1 MPIDTLIIGIGYV
14 VWHLASK
21 KKEAKIEAKFE
32 AKRAC
37 VVLEKVLS
45 LNIKAKFRYSSFYL
59 KTTVTEL
66 FY

>member
-1 MPIDTLIIGIGYV
+1 MLSGTWL
-14 VWHLASK
+14 L
-21 KKEAKIEAKFE
+21 KKEAKIKAKFE

-45 LNIKAKFRYSSFYL
+45 VNIKAKFRYSSFYI

-66 FY
+66 FLLVVCMS